1 MPLKPADWPYCPLPD
16 TLKRASSQSS
26 PLPRFCEVLRRND
39 GQHVTASFFLLCQCN
54 KTFMHQIWKFNQWRN
69 WYSSNKQKIHIYTA
83 QTGFFKKC
91 VSISVCFFVS
101 LFYLGFKSLSFH
113 RERGQGKSSPK
124 GAGACMWCGDVLC
137 PSGRT
142 GFSPN
147 PRAPLQGSPRLLIT
161 APLLVPPHPWPQHHI
176 NAQTAG
182 RTEEH
187 NTTAHKQQ
195 SSGQLYTSIFHSGK

>member
-54 KTFMHQIWKFNQWRN
+54 KTLMHQIWKFNQWRN

-83 QTGFFKKC
+83 QTGFLKKC

-101 LFYLGFKSLSFH
+101 LFYLEFKSVSTEKGGRAKAVLKVLVLVCDVGMCCAH
-113 RERGQGKSSPK
+113 LAGQGLALIPEPLCR
-124 GAGACMWCGDVLC
+124 GAPDCWSL
-137 PSGRT
+137 
-142 GFSPN
+142 
-147 PRAPLQGSPRLLIT
+147 
-161 APLLVPPHPWPQHHI
+161 PPCWFLHTPDL
-176 NAQTAG
+176 
-182 RTEEH
+182 
-187 NTTAHKQQ
+187 NTT
-195 SSGQLYTSIFHSGK
+195 